1 MENANYKSFLSD
13 VSKHPN
19 SVLVRNNCVSEPSGG
34 YGLITVGITCFSEG
48 DWLLECWES
57 VLAQT
62 DDRWEAVLVMDGGAS
77 ARTRE
82 IFEQL
87 DHPKLR
93 KFKMPENVGPYPA
106 RNKAFELTQTRYHFY
121 LDGDDQLMPNSV
133 AVVLKTFEKHPDAAF
148 VYGDYQCFGADN
160 AVWRYHP
167 VVTAQD
173 LVESQSTPGPC
184 AYKVETWLQLGGWA
198 KELGRGNA
206 DYDFLLGAFEA
217 DLRGCHCGETFYRYR
232 VGHSG
237 RVSQSYKRHH
247 HETHEIMVRRHPGF
261 FSNHGRRNRFLA
273 LGYRRAAIA
282 NSDAGD
288 IETAARLAWSAWSR
302 GMWGDRSVQ
311 LLILQSWLSPW
322 IYRMLRRAW
331 RIVTFR

>member
-1 MENANYKSFLSD
+1 VI

-34 YGLITVGITCFSEG
+34 HGLITVGITCFSEG

-57 VLAQT
+57 VLGQT

-160 AVWRYHP
+160 AVWRYHT

-173 LVESQSTPGPC
+173 LVERQSTPGPC

-217 DLRGCHCGETFYRYR
+217 GLRGCHCGETFYRYR

-237 RVSQSYKRHH
+237 RISQSYKRHY
-247 HETHEIMVRRHPGF
+247 HETHEIMVRRHPVF
-261 FSNHGRRNRFLA
+261 FSDHGRRNRFLA
-273 LGYRRAAIA
+273 LGYRHAAIA